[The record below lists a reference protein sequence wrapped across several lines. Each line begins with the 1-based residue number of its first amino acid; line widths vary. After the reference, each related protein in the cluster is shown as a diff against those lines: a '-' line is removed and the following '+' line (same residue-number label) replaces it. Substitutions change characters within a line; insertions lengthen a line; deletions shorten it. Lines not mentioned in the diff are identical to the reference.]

1 MGPSSTYVL
10 PRGSC
15 RARFCTDAV
24 TDMEVFNDVANTIT
38 PIFKNIYVQIGLL
51 ILFATVH
58 GYAGAWLAV
67 RMLFRPRNPV
77 KIFGL
82 TIFPQRMNPRH
93 RDRLA
98 NAIGKAVGQ
107 ELVSHDTII
116 NQLTGNDFLRNKI
129 QNVVD
134 SYTND
139 LLAEDYPSLI
149 EALPKNVREPI
160 LDAISALQ
168 LKLADHIK
176 TVLKSEESL
185 EAIRGFV
192 TRRVDDVLG
201 KRVSDVL
208 DDKAFAKIL
217 GFLDERIRSA
227 VKAKAFEA
235 NIRDFIGRR
244 LDELVNSETPLGK
257 MFTDDAVALLK
268 EKANEQI
275 EPAIKQLAD
284 LAGTEKT
291 RNQISALI
299 KHEVHDYYENLSF
312 FKKIFVSRET
322 LLDEVD
328 ELVNESLPKRIEE
341 TLNGTLFA
349 EEARNFI
356 GSSIDNAL
364 AKPLPRVIG
373 AVAPDQLA
381 RLKEQVTRS
390 VLSLLQSDE
399 TMSGIATYIKETL
412 EKLRPHSIDAILQMV
427 HPESEEKLKKM
438 LATGLLDILAREE
451 TSNIINEMLAG
462 QIDRLLSKPI
472 GKLGD
477 HISEAKLREA
487 STSLTDAIIAAVH
500 SKLPDAVAEF
510 DVAGMVRDKI
520 RNYPPEKLE
529 SLVMSVAKEH
539 LRTIELFGA
548 LFGFFIGVLQAIQ
561 FYFYA
566 K

>member
-1 MGPSSTYVL
+1 MFPPYL
-10 PRGSC
+10 MD
-15 RARFCTDAV
+15 F
-24 TDMEVFNDVANTIT
+24 FNDIANTLA
-38 PIFKNIYVQIGLL
+38 PIFKNIWVQIGLL
-51 ILFATVH
+51 IVFATAH

-67 RMLFRPRNPV
+67 RMLFRPRLPV
-77 KIFGL
+77 KFLGI
-82 TIFPQRMNPRH
+82 TVFPQGMIPRH
-93 RDRLA
+93 RERLA

-107 ELVSHDTII
+107 ELVSQDTII
-116 NQLTGNDFLRNKI
+116 EQLTGNDFLRKKI

-134 SYTND
+134 SYINEI
-139 LLAEDYPSLI
+139 LAEDYPSLI
-149 EALPKNVREPI
+149 EALPKNVREPV

-168 LKLADHIK
+168 LKLAEHIK
-176 TVLKSEESL
+176 SVLKSEESL
-185 EAIRGFV
+185 NTIRGFV

-201 KRVSDVL
+201 KRVTDVV
-208 DDKAFAKIL
+208 DDETFEKIVA
-217 GFLDERIRSA
+217 FLDERIRTAIQASS
-227 VKAKAFEA
+227 FES
-235 NIRDFIGRR
+235 NIRDFISRR
-244 LDELVNSETPLGK
+244 LDDLINSETPLGK

-275 EPAIKQLAD
+275 EPAIKQLAEV
-284 LAGTEKT
+284 AATEKT

-322 LLDEVD
+322 LLGEVD
-328 ELVNESLPKRIEE
+328 DLVNESLPKRIEE
-341 TLNGTLFA
+341 TLNGTFFA

-364 AKPLPRVIG
+364 SKPLPIVIG
-373 AVAPDQLA
+373 AVAPEQLA
-381 RLKEQVTRS
+381 RLKEQVTKS

-399 TMSGIATYIKETL
+399 TMSGITSYIRETL
-412 EKLRPHSIDAILQMV
+412 EKLRPHSIDAILQTI
-427 HPESEEKLKKM
+427 HPESEEKLKTM
-438 LATGLLDILAREE
+438 LANGLLDIISREE
-451 TSNIINEMLAG
+451 TSNILNEILAG

-477 HISEAKLREA
+477 HIPEAKLRQA
-487 STSLTDAIIAAVH
+487 STSLTDAIISAVH
-500 SKLPDAVAEF
+500 TKLPDAIAEF

-520 RNYPPEKLE
+520 RNFPPEKLE
-529 SLVMSVAKEH
+529 TLVMSVAKEH

-548 LFGFFIGVLQAIQ
+548 LFGFFIGLVQAVQ